1 MPNSFNFFLI
11 LMASL
16 ATGCAHSIQLAP
28 DLDDLRMTAVS
39 DPIDKNVGYYISVAD
54 RTAEVV
60 TPGGGG
66 DDVKYF
72 PYKDTEAALNTMLS
86 KVFTR
91 VYSIPNLNDTAFFEE
106 KNIRMIF
113 IPTITTDSSS
123 SSVVTWPATDFTF
136 TLTCTVT
143 DTSGRKIWAKTVSA
157 QGKAEFDEFKHD
169 HSLSARRASEEAY
182 EDMLSKVLNAD
193 VLRE

>member
-72 PYKDTEAALNTMLS
+72 PYK
-86 KVFTR
+86 
-91 VYSIPNLNDTAFFEE
+91 
-106 KNIRMIF
+106 
-113 IPTITTDSSS
+113 TDRNQLLQFSC
-123 SSVVTWPATDFTF
+123 
-136 TLTCTVT
+136 LT
-143 DTSGRKIWAKTVSA
+143 DTDQDALTHP
-157 QGKAEFDEFKHD
+157 E
-169 HSLSARRASEEAY
+169 
-182 EDMLSKVLNAD
+182 
-193 VLRE
+193 